1 MLAIATYRLG
11 QLIQA
16 VHRVGASNSYVS
28 SEVETL
34 LVETEALVGGDVDG
48 DIYM

>member
-28 SEVETL
+28 SEVET
-34 LVETEALVGGDVDG
+34 EALVGGDVDG